1 MNMKTKSKEKKIY
14 SFSSLS
20 APDEFISRLC
30 ETANQSKLG
39 IKLTEAG
46 ICLELE
52 SNKGGEVVY
61 LASVSAN
68 ENGGSVILGTIETIP
83 WHTRPAKKRPIWNK
97 ILTVIAY
104 ILAAPFILFGILSM
118 AIIWLIIRII
128 HGKSE
133 EPDEEEILCNFMT
146 NKMCCTRENNQ

>member
-30 ETANQSKLG
+30 ETAVQAKLG
-39 IKLTEAG
+39 IELTKAG
-46 ICLELE
+46 FNLQLKSHHTGWYI
-52 SNKGGEVVY
+52 Y
-61 LASVSAN
+61 RASIFAN